1 MIFIMLSVLLFSY
14 NNVLWKKNIKATSIP
29 FLVAYRA
36 FFTST
41 ISIGFLLLFFT
52 IKHISISDFIKIT
65 TGSLFGVLG
74 LFSMLA
80 VIKKSSLQW
89 LGIYNLLGVV
99 FTILYLWIFDAVP
112 IKESLLGLLFIV
124 SGFVCFIFSNKQTQ
138 LKITFKQ
145 HLILLLMTF
154 SYSFSAILHWKN
166 LNLNFSPLLIIANQ
180 ESIVFFVGLLF
191 TFKKANISAI
201 KTDLRI
207 YFKRIIIMSTVIF
220 FAILFSL
227 LGLKQT
233 NPIVSSLLFLAAPLA
248 TILFSA
254 LFFKEKFSKKNI
266 VFIIIILLGAFML
279 HFNLKN

>member
-14 NNVLWKKNIKATSIP
+14 NNVLWKKNLKVTSIP

-41 ISIGFLLLFFT
+41 ISIGFLFIFFT
-52 IKHISISDFIKIT
+52 IEHISIADFIKIT

-80 VIKKSSLQW
+80 VIKKASLQW

-99 FTILYLWIFDAVP
+99 FTILYLWIFDTVP

-154 SYSFSAILHWKN
+154 SYSSSAIFHWKN

-191 TFKKANISAI
+191 TFKKVNMSSI
-201 KTDLRI
+201 TTGLRI
-207 YFKRIIIMSTVIF
+207 YFKKIVIMSTVVF
-220 FAILFSL
+220 FAILFSF

-233 NPIVSSLLFLAAPLA
+233 NPIVSSLLFLAAPLT

-266 VFIIIILLGAFML
+266 VFIIIILVGAFML
-279 HFNLKN
+279 HFHNN

>member
-52 IKHISISDFIKIT
+52 IEYISISDFIKIT

-74 LFSMLA
+74 LFSMLV

-180 ESIVFFVGLLF
+180 ESIVFFVGLLL
-191 TFKKANISAI
+191 TFKKANISSI

-279 HFNLKN
+279 HFKIN

>member
-14 NNVLWKKNIKATSIP
+14 NNVLWKKNIKATSIS

-41 ISIGFLLLFFT
+41 ISVGFLLLFFT
-52 IKHISISDFIKIT
+52 IEHISISDFIKIT
-65 TGSLFGVLG
+65 AGSLFGVLG
-74 LFSMLA
+74 LFSMLV

-99 FTILYLWIFDAVP
+99 FTILYLWIFDTVP

-154 SYSFSAILHWKN
+154 SYSSSAILHWKN

-180 ESIVFFVGLLF
+180 ESIVFFVGLLL
-191 TFKKANISAI
+191 TFKKANISSI
-201 KTDLRI
+201 KTELRI

-233 NPIVSSLLFLAAPLA
+233 NPIVSSLLFLAAPLS

-254 LFFKEKFSKKNI
+254 FFFKEKFSKNNI

-279 HFNLKN
+279 HFKIN

>member
-74 LFSMLA
+74 LFSMLV

-254 LFFKEKFSKKNI
+254 FFFKEKFSKKNI

-279 HFNLKN
+279 HFQNN

>member
-52 IKHISISDFIKIT
+52 IEYISISDFIKIT

-74 LFSMLA
+74 LFSMLV

-99 FTILYLWIFDAVP
+99 FTILYLWIFDTVP

-154 SYSFSAILHWKN
+154 SYSSSAILHWKN

-279 HFNLKN
+279 HFKIN

>member
-1 MIFIMLSVLLFSY
+1 MIFIVLSVLLFSY
-14 NNVLWKKNIKATSIP
+14 NNVLWKKNLKATSIP
-29 FLVAYRA
+29 FLVSYRA

-52 IKHISISDFIKIT
+52 IEHISISDFIKIT

-99 FTILYLWIFDAVP
+99 FTILYLWIFDTVL
-112 IKESLLGLLFIV
+112 IKEFLLGLLLIV

-191 TFKKANISAI
+191 TFKKANISSI
-201 KTDLRI
+201 KTELRI

-254 LFFKEKFSKKNI
+254 FFFKEKFSKKNI

-279 HFNLKN
+279 HFQIN

>member
-52 IKHISISDFIKIT
+52 IEHISISDFIKIT

-74 LFSMLA
+74 LFSMLV

-254 LFFKEKFSKKNI
+254 FFFKEKFSKKNI

-279 HFNLKN
+279 HFQIN

>member
-52 IKHISISDFIKIT
+52 IEYISISDFIKIT

-74 LFSMLA
+74 LFSMLV

-191 TFKKANISAI
+191 TFKKVNMSSI
-201 KTDLRI
+201 TTGLRI
-207 YFKRIIIMSTVIF
+207 YFKKIVIMSTVVF
-220 FAILFSL
+220 FAILFSF

-233 NPIVSSLLFLAAPLA
+233 NPIVSSLLFLAAPLT
-248 TILFSA
+248 TILFST

-266 VFIIIILLGAFML
+266 VFIIIILVGAFML
-279 HFNLKN
+279 HFHNN

>member
-14 NNVLWKKNIKATSIP
+14 NNVLWKKNLKATSIP

-52 IKHISISDFIKIT
+52 IEHISISDFIKIT

-99 FTILYLWIFDAVP
+99 FTILYLWIFDTVP

-233 NPIVSSLLFLAAPLA
+233 NPIVSSLLFLAAPLT

-254 LFFKEKFSKKNI
+254 FFFKEKFSKKNI

-279 HFNLKN
+279 HFQNN

>member
-52 IKHISISDFIKIT
+52 IEYISISDFIKIT

-180 ESIVFFVGLLF
+180 ESIVFFVGLLL
-191 TFKKANISAI
+191 TFKKANISSI
-201 KTDLRI
+201 KTELRI

-254 LFFKEKFSKKNI
+254 FFFKEKFSKKNI

-279 HFNLKN
+279 HFQIN

>member
-14 NNVLWKKNIKATSIP
+14 NNVLWKKNLKVTSIP

-41 ISIGFLLLFFT
+41 ISIGFLLIFFT
-52 IKHISISDFIKIT
+52 IEHISIADFIKIT

-99 FTILYLWIFDAVP
+99 FTILYLWIFDTVP

-154 SYSFSAILHWKN
+154 SYSSSAIFHWKN

-191 TFKKANISAI
+191 TFKKVNMSSI
-201 KTDLRI
+201 TTGLRI
-207 YFKRIIIMSTVIF
+207 YFKKIVIMSTVVF
-220 FAILFSL
+220 FAILFSF

-233 NPIVSSLLFLAAPLA
+233 NPIVSSLLFLAAPLT

-254 LFFKEKFSKKNI
+254 FFFKEKFSKKNI
-266 VFIIIILLGAFML
+266 VFIIIILVGAFML
-279 HFNLKN
+279 HFHNN

>member
-14 NNVLWKKNIKATSIP
+14 NNVLWKKNIKATSIS

-191 TFKKANISAI
+191 TFKKANISSI
-201 KTDLRI
+201 KTELRI

-254 LFFKEKFSKKNI
+254 FFFKEKFSKKNI

-279 HFNLKN
+279 HFQIN

>member
-1 MIFIMLSVLLFSY
+1 MIFIVLSVLLFSY
-14 NNVLWKKNIKATSIP
+14 NNVLWKKNLKATSIP
-29 FLVAYRA
+29 FLVSYRA

-52 IKHISISDFIKIT
+52 IEHISISDFIKIT

-80 VIKKSSLQW
+80 VIKKASLQW

-191 TFKKANISAI
+191 TFKKANISSI
-201 KTDLRI
+201 KTELRI

-254 LFFKEKFSKKNI
+254 FFFKEKFSKKNI

-279 HFNLKN
+279 HFQIN

>member
-1 MIFIMLSVLLFSY
+1 MLSVLLFSY
-14 NNVLWKKNIKATSIP
+14 NNVLWKKNLKATSIP
-29 FLVAYRA
+29 FLVSYRA

-41 ISIGFLLLFFT
+41 ISIGFLLIFFT
-52 IKHISISDFIKIT
+52 IAHISIADFIKIT

-80 VIKKSSLQW
+80 VIKKASLQW

-99 FTILYLWIFDAVP
+99 FTILYLWIFDTVP
-112 IKESLLGLLFIV
+112 IKESLLGLLLIV
-124 SGFVCFIFSNKQTQ
+124 SGFVCFIFSNRQTQ

-154 SYSFSAILHWKN
+154 SYSSSAIFHWKN

-180 ESIVFFVGLLF
+180 ESIVFFIGLLF
-191 TFKKANISAI
+191 TFKKVNMSSI
-201 KTDLRI
+201 TTGLRI
-207 YFKRIIIMSTVIF
+207 YFKKIVIMSTVVF
-220 FAILFSL
+220 FAILFSF

-233 NPIVSSLLFLAAPLA
+233 NPIVSSLLFLAAPLT

-266 VFIIIILLGAFML
+266 VFIIIILVGAFML
-279 HFNLKN
+279 HFHNN

>member
-14 NNVLWKKNIKATSIP
+14 NNVLWKKNLKVTSIP

-41 ISIGFLLLFFT
+41 ISIGFLLIFFT
-52 IKHISISDFIKIT
+52 IEHISIADFIKIT

-80 VIKKSSLQW
+80 VIKKASLQW

-99 FTILYLWIFDAVP
+99 FTILYLWIFDTVP

-145 HLILLLMTF
+145 HLILLLMSF
-154 SYSFSAILHWKN
+154 SYSSSAIFHWKN

-191 TFKKANISAI
+191 TFKKVNMSSI
-201 KTDLRI
+201 TTGLRI
-207 YFKRIIIMSTVIF
+207 YFKKIVIMSTVVF
-220 FAILFSL
+220 FAILFSF

-233 NPIVSSLLFLAAPLA
+233 NPIVSSLLFLAAPLT

-266 VFIIIILLGAFML
+266 VFIIIILVGAFML
-279 HFNLKN
+279 HFQNN

>member
-41 ISIGFLLLFFT
+41 ISVGFLLLFFT

-99 FTILYLWIFDAVP
+99 FTILYLSIFDAVP

-279 HFNLKN
+279 HFKIN

>member
-254 LFFKEKFSKKNI
+254 FFFKEKFSKKNI

-279 HFNLKN
+279 HFQIN

>member
-52 IKHISISDFIKIT
+52 IEHISISDFIKIT

-99 FTILYLWIFDAVP
+99 FTILYLWIFDTVP

-138 LKITFKQ
+138 LKITTKQ

-233 NPIVSSLLFLAAPLA
+233 NPIVSSLLFLAAPLT

-254 LFFKEKFSKKNI
+254 FFFKEKFSKKNI

-279 HFNLKN
+279 HFQIN

>member
-14 NNVLWKKNIKATSIP
+14 NNVLWKKNIKATSIS

-41 ISIGFLLLFFT
+41 ISVGFLLLFFT
-52 IKHISISDFIKIT
+52 IEHISISDFIKIT

-99 FTILYLWIFDAVP
+99 FTILYLSIFDAVP

-254 LFFKEKFSKKNI
+254 FFFKEKFSKKNI

-279 HFNLKN
+279 HFQIN

>member
-14 NNVLWKKNIKATSIP
+14 NNVLWKKNTKATSIP

-80 VIKKSSLQW
+80 VIKKASLQW
-89 LGIYNLLGVV
+89 LGIYNLLGVI
-99 FTILYLWIFDAVP
+99 FTILYLWIFDTVP

-180 ESIVFFVGLLF
+180 ESIVFFVGLLL
-191 TFKKANISAI
+191 TFKKANISSI

-279 HFNLKN
+279 HFKIN

>member
-14 NNVLWKKNIKATSIP
+14 NNVLWKKNLKATSIP

-41 ISIGFLLLFFT
+41 ISIGILLFFFT
-52 IKHISISDFIKIT
+52 IENVSISDFIKIT

-74 LFSMLA
+74 LFSMLT
-80 VIKKSSLQW
+80 VIKKASLQW

-99 FTILYLWIFDAVP
+99 FTILYLWIFDTVP
-112 IKESLLGLLFIV
+112 IKESLLGLVVIV
-124 SGFVCFIFSNKQTQ
+124 FGFVCFIVSNKQTQ
-138 LKITFKQ
+138 LKITLKQ

-166 LNLNFSPLLIIANQ
+166 LNLDFSPLLIIANQ
-180 ESIVFFVGLLF
+180 ESIVFLVGLFF
-191 TFKKANISAI
+191 TFKKTKIRSI
-201 KTDLRI
+201 KIELKT
-207 YFKRIIIMSTVIF
+207 YFKKIAFMSIVVF
-220 FAILFSL
+220 FAILFSF

-233 NPIVSSLLFLAAPLA
+233 NPIIASLLFLAAPLT

-254 LFFKEKFSKKNI
+254 LFFKEKLSKKNI
-266 VFIIIILLGAFML
+266 VFIIIILLGAFIL
-279 HFNLKN
+279 HFQNN

>member
-52 IKHISISDFIKIT
+52 IEHISISDFIKIT

-233 NPIVSSLLFLAAPLA
+233 NPIVSSLLFLAAPLT

-254 LFFKEKFSKKNI
+254 FFFKEKFSKKNI

-279 HFNLKN
+279 HFKIN

>member
-14 NNVLWKKNIKATSIP
+14 NNVLWKKNLKATSIP

-41 ISIGFLLLFFT
+41 ISIGFLLVFFT
-52 IKHISISDFIKIT
+52 IEHISISDFIKIT

-80 VIKKSSLQW
+80 VIKKASLQW
-89 LGIYNLLGVV
+89 LGIYNLLGVI
-99 FTILYLWIFDAVP
+99 FTILYLWIFDTVP

-154 SYSFSAILHWKN
+154 SYSSSAIFHWKN

-191 TFKKANISAI
+191 TFKKANISVI

-207 YFKRIIIMSTVIF
+207 YFKKIIIMSTVVF
-220 FAILFSL
+220 FAILFSF

-233 NPIVSSLLFLAAPLA
+233 NPIVSSLLFLAAPLT

-254 LFFKEKFSKKNI
+254 FFFKEKFSKKNI

-279 HFNLKN
+279 HFQNN

>member
-52 IKHISISDFIKIT
+52 IEYISISDFIKIT

-74 LFSMLA
+74 LFSMLV

-99 FTILYLWIFDAVP
+99 FTILYLWIFDTVP

-154 SYSFSAILHWKN
+154 SYSSSAILHWKN

-207 YFKRIIIMSTVIF
+207 YFKKIIIMSTVVF
-220 FAILFSL
+220 FAILFSF

-233 NPIVSSLLFLAAPLA
+233 NPIVSSLLFLAAPLT

-254 LFFKEKFSKKNI
+254 FFFKEKFSKKNI

-279 HFNLKN
+279 HFQNN

>member
-52 IKHISISDFIKIT
+52 IEHISISDFIKIT

-74 LFSMLA
+74 LFSMLV

-254 LFFKEKFSKKNI
+254 FFFKEKFSKNNI

-279 HFNLKN
+279 HFKIN

>member
-14 NNVLWKKNIKATSIP
+14 NNVLWKKNIKATSIS

-41 ISIGFLLLFFT
+41 ISVGFLLLFFT
-52 IKHISISDFIKIT
+52 IEHISISDFIKIT

-99 FTILYLWIFDAVP
+99 FTILYLSIFDAVP

-191 TFKKANISAI
+191 TFKKANISVI

-207 YFKRIIIMSTVIF
+207 YFKKIIIMSTVVF
-220 FAILFSL
+220 FAILFSF

-233 NPIVSSLLFLAAPLA
+233 NPIVSSLLFLAAPLT

-254 LFFKEKFSKKNI
+254 FFFKEKFSKKNI

-279 HFNLKN
+279 HFQNN

>member
-52 IKHISISDFIKIT
+52 IEHISISDFIKIT

-191 TFKKANISAI
+191 TFKKANISSI
-201 KTDLRI
+201 KTELRI

-279 HFNLKN
+279 HFKIN

>member
-14 NNVLWKKNIKATSIP
+14 NNVLWKKNIKATYIS

-41 ISIGFLLLFFT
+41 ISVGFLLLFFT
-52 IKHISISDFIKIT
+52 IEHISISDFIKIT

-99 FTILYLWIFDAVP
+99 FTILYLSIFDAVP

-279 HFNLKN
+279 HFQIN

>member
-14 NNVLWKKNIKATSIP
+14 NNVLWKKNIKATSIS

-145 HLILLLMTF
+145 HLILLLMSF
-154 SYSFSAILHWKN
+154 SYSSSAIFHWKN

-254 LFFKEKFSKKNI
+254 FFFKEKFSKKNI

-279 HFNLKN
+279 HFQIN

>member
-1 MIFIMLSVLLFSY
+1 MIFIVLSILLFSY
-14 NNVLWKKNIKATSIP
+14 NNVLWKKNLKATSIP
-29 FLVAYRA
+29 FLVSYRA

-41 ISIGFLLLFFT
+41 VSIGFLLLFFT
-52 IKHISISDFIKIT
+52 IEHISISDFIKIT

-99 FTILYLWIFDAVP
+99 FTILYLWIFDTVL
-112 IKESLLGLLFIV
+112 IKEFLLGLLFIV

-138 LKITFKQ
+138 LKITTKQ

-180 ESIVFFVGLLF
+180 ESIVFFVGLLL
-191 TFKKANISAI
+191 TFKKANISSI

-233 NPIVSSLLFLAAPLA
+233 NPIVSSLLFLAAPLT

-254 LFFKEKFSKKNI
+254 FFFKEKFSKKNI

-279 HFNLKN
+279 HFKIN

>member
-14 NNVLWKKNIKATSIP
+14 NNVLWKKNLKATSIP

-41 ISIGFLLLFFT
+41 ISIGFLLVFFT
-52 IKHISISDFIKIT
+52 IEHISISDFIKIT

-80 VIKKSSLQW
+80 VIKKASLQW
-89 LGIYNLLGVV
+89 LGIYNLLGVI
-99 FTILYLWIFDAVP
+99 FTILYLWIFDTVP

-191 TFKKANISAI
+191 TFKKANISSI
-201 KTDLRI
+201 KTELRI

-279 HFNLKN
+279 HFKIN

>member
-52 IKHISISDFIKIT
+52 IEHISISDFIKIT

-89 LGIYNLLGVV
+89 LGIYNLFGVV

-254 LFFKEKFSKKNI
+254 FFFKEKFSKKNI

-279 HFNLKN
+279 HFKIN

>member
-14 NNVLWKKNIKATSIP
+14 NNVLWKKNTKATSIP

-52 IKHISISDFIKIT
+52 IEYISISDFIKIT

-74 LFSMLA
+74 LFSMLV

-99 FTILYLWIFDAVP
+99 FTILYLWIFDTVP

-154 SYSFSAILHWKN
+154 SYSSSAILHWKN

-180 ESIVFFVGLLF
+180 ESIVFFVGLLL
-191 TFKKANISAI
+191 TFKKANISSI

-279 HFNLKN
+279 HFKIN

>member
-52 IKHISISDFIKIT
+52 IEYISISDFIKIT
-65 TGSLFGVLG
+65 AGSLFGVLG
-74 LFSMLA
+74 LFSMLV

-99 FTILYLWIFDAVP
+99 FTILYLWIFDTVP

-154 SYSFSAILHWKN
+154 SYSSSAILHWKN

-180 ESIVFFVGLLF
+180 ESIVFFVGLLL
-191 TFKKANISAI
+191 TFKKANISSI

-233 NPIVSSLLFLAAPLA
+233 NPIVSSLLFLAAPLS

-254 LFFKEKFSKKNI
+254 FFFKEKFSKNNI

-279 HFNLKN
+279 HFKIN

>member
-14 NNVLWKKNIKATSIP
+14 NNVLWKKNIKATSIS

-52 IKHISISDFIKIT
+52 IEHISISDFIKIT

-80 VIKKSSLQW
+80 VIKKASLQW

-201 KTDLRI
+201 KTELRI

-254 LFFKEKFSKKNI
+254 FFFKEKFSKKNI

-279 HFNLKN
+279 HFQIN

>member
-52 IKHISISDFIKIT
+52 IEHISISDFIKIT

-80 VIKKSSLQW
+80 VIKKASLQW

-99 FTILYLWIFDAVP
+99 FTILYLWIFDTVP

-233 NPIVSSLLFLAAPLA
+233 NPIVSSLLFLAAPLT

-254 LFFKEKFSKKNI
+254 FFFKEKFSKKNI

-279 HFNLKN
+279 HFQNN